1 MLVQME
7 KFEGIFIA
15 TTNLIDHLDQASLRR
30 FDLKLE
36 FKTLEPKQL
45 ENIFISYLKELNI
58 ETANEQELHQ
68 IKSLKNL
75 TPGDFATISRQ
86 SKFKKIKSASDFIV
100 RLKEEM
106 KLKKLQDGKTMGFVN

>member
-1 MLVQME
+1 ME
-7 KFEGIFIA
+7 KFDGIFVA

-36 FKTLEPKQL
+36 FKTLVPEQL
-45 ENIFISYLKELNI
+45 EKIFISYVKELNI
-58 ETANEQELHQ
+58 EVPTESELHEMR
-68 IKSLKNL
+68 SLKKL

-86 SKFKKIKSASDFIV
+86 SKFKKINSASDFIK

-106 KLKKLQDGKTMGFVN
+106 KLKKEQNGSSMGFIN